1 MSGFCALLLR
11 RLRSDQRKRL
21 GRKAR
26 FSPQAHQ
33 HNTPLELLPHGQFMA
48 CVKAEFGWSQP
59 WASQLMQIAERF
71 SNANSSLHLPS
82 SAKVLALLAADP
94 SRASW

>member
-11 RLRSDQRKRL
+11 RLRSDQRKRRDPESHFWVTPL
-21 GRKAR
+21 
-26 FSPQAHQ
+26 Q

-71 SNANSSLHLPS
+71 SNAQSTAHLPS

-94 SRASW
+94 SRSSW